1 MPETVGNRV
10 RHPFNAL
17 DTLKEIML
25 EGPEINMEWWQS
37 EYCDK
42 TFILILYLER
52 EEVELNLKF
61 HPETYS
67 VSASNNCS
75 DALLDMMV
83 QKLDTCIHY

>member
-1 MPETVGNRV
+1 MSEIVGNRV

-17 DTLKEIML
+17 DTLKEIMTERL
-25 EGPEINMEWWQS
+25 EIDMEWWQS

-52 EEVELNLKF
+52 EEVELNVKF
-61 HPETYS
+61 YPETYA

-75 DALLDMMV
+75 DALLNMMV
-83 QKLDTCIHY
+83 EKLDTCIHY